1 MLKQPIA
8 KKIVRYMLLAAMVLS
23 MAETLIPMNALAYW
37 DNLGGRPALTLTGG
51 DENGDGATF
60 LDEEGN
66 PRSFIGDYT
75 PVFNSI
81 VNNQNYGDER
91 NFVTARAIDQDIHG
105 AWNSNT
111 ITAEDGKVY
120 LVRMYVHNN
129 NPNGEDA
136 TATDTKVAF
145 SIPTASDSQI
155 EVGGWLNSSNANAT
169 QIYDGITFQAPDGQ
183 LFHLEYV
190 YGSAT
195 LYNNGFAGPSGTG
208 FPDDSIVTNASGGGA
223 LIGYEDFDG
232 RIPGC
237 FKYTQI
243 VTIKVKVVYGHEF
256 ELDVKVRPAGTHDEF
271 SESIDA
277 KIGDRVEYQIQ
288 FTNSAANDIQENVI
302 IRDVLP
308 ENMVYIANTTYLY
321 NSNHK
326 DGKQITPDGDLF
338 GGGINIGSYEPNAS
352 GWVRFTTEVTD
363 KSLEEGDNVLVN
375 WAQGMVKATIH
386 QDHAKTM
393 VQKPKITHT
402 IITGLLCLLTIIYLL
417 LKLRHTPR

>member
-1 MLKQPIA
+1 ML
-8 KKIVRYMLLAAMVLS
+8 
-23 MAETLIPMNALAYW
+23 
-37 DNLGGRPALTLTGG
+37 
-51 DENGDGATF
+51 F
-60 LDEEGN
+60 
-66 PRSFIGDYT
+66 RS
-75 PVFNSI
+75 
-81 VNNQNYGDER
+81 
-91 NFVTARAIDQDIHG
+91 
-105 AWNSNT
+105 
-111 ITAEDGKVY
+111 
-120 LVRMYVHNN
+120 
-129 NPNGEDA
+129 
-136 TATDTKVAF
+136 
-145 SIPTASDSQI
+145 
-155 EVGGWLNSSNANAT
+155 
-169 QIYDGITFQAPDGQ
+169 
-183 LFHLEYV
+183 
-190 YGSAT
+190 
-195 LYNNGFAGPSGTG
+195 
-208 FPDDSIVTNASGGGA
+208 
-223 LIGYEDFDG
+223 
-232 RIPGC
+232 
-237 FKYTQI
+237 
-243 VTIKVKVVYGHEF
+243 
-256 ELDVKVRPAGTHDEF
+256 
-271 SESIDA
+271 

>member
-302 IRDVLP
+302 IRDVLS